1 MLKKHFKKLSKGEHS
16 CVLTCWYEA
25 QDLIKKFST
34 QTCWELK
41 SILLALNFA
50 QPRKVVFDVKTG
62 FVFLYS
68 FDFTINL

>member
-34 QTCWELK
+34 QIRWELK
-41 SILLALNFA
+41 GILLAVTFA
-50 QPRKVVFDVKTG
+50 HPRKFTFDVKL
-62 FVFLYS
+62 LYL
-68 FDFTINL
+68 FDFTINLNIS